1 MSKDINLAKTLN
13 EFRQA
18 TMEMDNVYS
27 MFSKSCGLTEAEY
40 WSLLLI
46 SDGVDTQSKISEK
59 LFVSRQ
65 TLNSAFKQLIKKG
78 FVQLVPI
85 EGNQRSKQAVLT
97 DSGRAFV
104 NKYILN
110 MRWSEENAWRSMH
123 VKEREALTALT
134 KKFSSLIKEEL
145 GSLK

>member
-110 MRWSEENAWRSMH
+110 MRRSEENAWRSMH

>member
-13 EFRQA
+13 EFWQA

-110 MRWSEENAWRSMH
+110 MRRSEENAWRSMH

-134 KKFSSLIKEEL
+134 KKFSSLIIEEL

>member
-65 TLNSAFKQLIKKG
+65 TLNSAFKQLLKKG

-110 MRWSEENAWRSMH
+110 MRRSEENAWRSMH

>member
-110 MRWSEENAWRSMH
+110 MRRSEENAWRSMH

-134 KKFSSLIKEEL
+134 KKFSSLIIEEL

>member
-65 TLNSAFKQLIKKG
+65 TLNSAFKQHIKKG

-110 MRWSEENAWRSMH
+110 MRRSEENAWRSMH

-134 KKFSSLIKEEL
+134 KKFSSLIIEEL